1 MLEDLRSLFLVPFPF
16 IWEYV
21 WMWMWLWLGIPE
33 DAKERLDL
41 AYD

>member
-1 MLEDLRSLFLVPFPF
+1 MLEDLRSLFPILFLF